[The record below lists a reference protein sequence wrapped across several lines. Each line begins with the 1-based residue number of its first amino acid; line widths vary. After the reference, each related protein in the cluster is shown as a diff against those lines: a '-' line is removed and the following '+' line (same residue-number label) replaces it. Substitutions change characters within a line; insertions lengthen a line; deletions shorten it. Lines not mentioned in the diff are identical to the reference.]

1 MSHLHMA
8 EVHGPVIGAVYVIA
22 NFQYNGEL
30 MRVISIANGI
40 ARCAYLNNFSDSDN

>member
-1 MSHLHMA
+1 MA

-40 ARCAYLNNFSDSDN
+40 ARCAYLNNLSDSDN